1 MNALPP
7 PEFVK
12 IDPLAIEQDLIT
24 RYEKRSGKKL
34 YPAQIEHL
42 FIDQVDYALVRALSA
57 IQQTGEQM
65 LVSYSEAPIIDY
77 LGELVGVTRL
87 PAQPAVCTLRWQL
100 DAPQSQD
107 AFIPMFT
114 GVSNDEDTVIFTTDY
129 DVTIAAGT
137 LYADVTATCRD
148 VGKVGNGFN
157 AGQVSKPGRSLPAG
171 VTVAN
176 ISTTSGGDA
185 EESTEQLRER
195 IKLAPESFSNAGSYG
210 AYQFHVRSVHPS
222 IISVAVLGPDE
233 GLPPGHVELYLQ
245 TLEGTPSHELL
256 ALVQAKVSSERKRP
270 LTDRVTT
277 KAPITID
284 WQLRAKLTLYT
295 TADTETTLALAK
307 QAAESNAQQ
316 LRSALGRD
324 IVPNQIIKALQVEGV
339 YDVELVQPAKRIP
352 LRQHEWANCTA
363 IELTIARVSDG

>member
-1 MNALPP
+1 M
-7 PEFVK
+7 K
-12 IDPLAIEQDLIT
+12 D
-24 RYEKRSGKKL
+24 S
-34 YPAQIEHL
+34 
-42 FIDQVDYALVRALSA
+42 
-57 IQQTGEQM
+57 
-65 LVSYSEAPIIDY
+65 
-77 LGELVGVTRL
+77 
-87 PAQPAVCTLRWQL
+87 
-100 DAPQSQD
+100 
-107 AFIPMFT
+107 
-114 GVSNDEDTVIFTTDY
+114 
-129 DVTIAAGT
+129 
-137 LYADVTATCRD
+137 
-148 VGKVGNGFN
+148 
-157 AGQVSKPGRSLPAG
+157 
-171 VTVAN
+171 
-176 ISTTSGGDA
+176 
-185 EESTEQLRER
+185 
-195 IKLAPESFSNAGSYG
+195 
-210 AYQFHVRSVHPS
+210 
-222 IISVAVLGPDE
+222 
-233 GLPPGHVELYLQ
+233 PGHVELYPQ